1 MPETHLFLAF
11 VASVTVLMLIPGPNV
26 ALIVANSMAYGVRFG
41 LLTVAGTT
49 SAMILQLALTVLGM
63 TEVLGRLGAWF
74 DWVRWIGVAYL
85 LYLGILQ
92 WRLPSVDLT
101 KVKPARKSASGLFSK
116 AFLVS
121 LTNPKTLFFYGA
133 FFPQFVA
140 PAQKLNSQLAVLCT
154 TFLLIAVL
162 VDSTWSMAANHARSL
177 LAPHGRLRNRLTGGV
192 LVGAA
197 VALAAARTK

>member
-1 MPETHLFLAF
+1 MPDPHLFLAF
-11 VASVTVLMLIPGPNV
+11 IAAVTVLMLIPGPNV

-49 SAMILQLALTVLGM
+49 SAMVPQLALTVLGM
-63 TEVLGRLGAWF
+63 TEVLEQLGAWF

-85 LYLGILQ
+85 LYLGIMQ
-92 WRLPSVDLT
+92 WRQPPLDLT
-101 KVKPARKSASGLFSK
+101 KVKAAPRSAGGIYSK

-133 FFPQFVA
+133 FFPQFVT
-140 PAQKLNSQLAVLCT
+140 PGQNLNGQLAVLCA
-154 TFLLIAVL
+154 TFLLIAVV
-162 VDSTWSMAANHARSL
+162 VDSTWSVAANRARSF

-192 LVGAA
+192 LMGAA